1 MMTFLRML
9 PALLM
14 VMSATYDYNA
24 TPGTLSPSACANT
37 TTWPAPTNETCKE
50 CEFIV
55 GFLQREVAAGNKTI
69 SDLMHFVEYIC
80 KHLKGPTAKECD
92 MIANDIKCIVGYID
106 KGFNSTTICDKLH
119 FCTTR
124 IVPSIV
130 ETPYT

>member
-1 MMTFLRML
+1 MMTTLLHLL

-14 VMSATYDYNA
+14 VMSVTYNT
-24 TPGTLSPSACANT
+24 TPETPSACANT
-37 TTWPAPTNETCKE
+37 TDWPAPTNETCRE
-50 CEFIV
+50 CRFIV
-55 GFLQREVAAGNKTI
+55 GFLQHEVATGNKTI

-119 FCTTR
+119 FCPPR
-124 IVPSIV
+124 IVPIIIA